1 MLVILLPNFQT
12 VVWLLV
18 PPRLN
23 LMENNKC
30 WWQSYSNRS
39 EHWPPRTCHGAVV
52 DCVQN
57 RAEAKRSNWLKSSKA
72 KLNDYNAE
80 FYQ

>member
-1 MLVILLPNFQT
+1 MMGLCQTIIVHFLMSLNAGWMLVILLPNFQT

-30 WWQSYSNRS
+30 WWHSQSVP
-39 EHWPPRTCHGAVV
+39 E
-52 DCVQN
+52 CVQN
-57 RAEAKRSNWLKSSKA
+57 RAEAKRSPGFRVTSCA
-72 KLNDYNAE
+72 
-80 FYQ
+80 

>member
-1 MLVILLPNFQT
+1 MMGLCQTIIVHFLMSLNAGWMLVILLPNFQT

-30 WWQSYSNRS
+30 WWQ
-39 EHWPPRTCHGAVV
+39 AVAIV
-52 DCVQN
+52 QCAPHTPADCVQS
-57 RAEAKRSNWLKSSKA
+57 RG
-72 KLNDYNAE
+72 
-80 FYQ
+80 QV